1 MDIELLQNALDNDEN
16 LSIVNTN
23 IQEIKNK
30 KNDILQNLGLKK
42 DDLKEF
48 HNKLKNYRYIE
59 DIKDLKYGGTLRW
72 INLNKLENINLN
84 NCAHLCDIKIN
95 SKGIALSMKGFANR
109 FFTLYLNET
118 LLFQKLTSQEIV
130 LLKAINHLSKK

>member
-1 MDIELLQNALDNDEN
+1 MDIKLLEKALDNEEN
-16 LSIVNTN
+16 LNIINTN

-42 DDLKEF
+42 DDLKQF

-59 DIKDLKYGGTLRW
+59 DIKDLKYGASLRW
-72 INLNKLENINLN
+72 ISLNKLEKINLN

-95 SKGIALSMKGFANR
+95 NKGIALSMKGFNNR
-109 FFTLYLNET
+109 FFTLYLNEN
-118 LLFQKLTSQEIV
+118 LLFQKLNDEEQI

>member
-1 MDIELLQNALDNDEN
+1 MDINLLEKALDNEDN
-16 LSIVNTN
+16 LNIINTN

-42 DDLKEF
+42 DDLKQF

-59 DIKDLKYGGTLRW
+59 DIKDLKYGASLRW

-84 NCAHLCDIKIN
+84 SCAHLCDIKIN
-95 SKGIALSMKGFANR
+95 NKGIALSMKGFNNR
-109 FFTLYLNET
+109 FFTLYLNEN
-118 LLFQKLTSQEIV
+118 LLFQKLNDEEQI